1 MESRAKLFGHPL
13 HQMLV
18 VLPLGL
24 LSAAVVFDLVHLL
37 GDSGSAA
44 IVAQALI
51 AAGLVGGVVA
61 APWGYLD
68 WRAMAPGTRARAIGA
83 WHGAGN
89 VLVLLLFAGSWWL
102 RQGDTASPPLLAHLL
117 SSGGA
122 AVALVTAWLGGELVD
137 RLKTVPPRAP
147 ADAHSQVAGPADP
160 PTEPPPMPPHA
171 RAG

>member
-1 MESRAKLFGHPL
+1 MQSRATLFGHPL
-13 HQMLV
+13 HQVLV

-24 LSAAVVFDLVHLL
+24 LAASVVFDLVHLL
-37 GDSGSAA
+37 GDSESAA
-44 IVAQALI
+44 IVARPLI

-68 WRAMAPGTRARAIGA
+68 WRAMARGSRAKSIGA

-102 RQGDTASPPLLAHLL
+102 RQDETAPPPMLAHLL
-117 SSGGA
+117 SFGAA
-122 AVALVTAWLGGELVD
+122 AVALVAAWLGGELVD

-147 ADAHSQVAGPADP
+147 ADTGSP
-160 PTEPPPMPPHA
+160 PTEPPPMPPHPRA
-171 RAG
+171 R